1 MISLSIRCHTCK
13 CDVRHSSSQRSILQ
27 ASKFNERSVQPVE
40 QNVHERTGSK
50 GLFPNFGV
58 PPMASSKGAAYH
70 FSDLIV

>member
-1 MISLSIRCHTCK
+1 MLDT
-13 CDVRHSSSQRSILQ
+13 LQ
-27 ASKFNERSVQPVE
+27 ARGASCRLLNSNERSVQPVE

>member
-1 MISLSIRCHTCK
+1 MLDT
-13 CDVRHSSSQRSILQ
+13 LQ
-27 ASKFNERSVQPVE
+27 ARGASRRLLNSMKGVQPVE